1 MSRAGYI
8 LTGGA
13 SSRMGCDKALLDWEG
28 RPMTVHMASIVEPV
42 TGPVT
47 LVGSPNKYGHLGFAV
62 IADKESGMGPLAGIR
77 TVLENSTADWNLIVA
92 CDMPYL
98 NSELLARLLHHA
110 EVVGSADCLMPAGQP
125 LCAVYHRR
133 CLTEVDKALN
143 AGVRKVWDGLSNLR
157 VELFEVDEP
166 LCFQNINRPQDLLKL
181 V

>member
-1 MSRAGYI
+1 MSRAGFI

-13 SSRMGCDKALLDWEG
+13 SSRMGRDKALLDWEG
-28 RPMTVHMASIVEPV
+28 RPMVVHVASIVEAV

-47 LVGSPNKYGHLGFAV
+47 LIGAPEKYGQMGFAV

-77 TVLENSTADWNLIVA
+77 TVLENTAADWNLIVA

-98 NSELLARLLHHA
+98 NSELLARLLHSA
-110 EVVGSADCLMPAGQP
+110 ASGSADCLMPTGQP

-133 CLTEVDKALN
+133 CLGEVDKALN
-143 AGVRKVWDGLSNLR
+143 AGIRKVWDGLSNLR

-166 LCFQNINRPQDLLKL
+166 LCFQNLNRPQDLPKL

>member
-1 MSRAGYI
+1 MSHAGFI

-28 RPMTVHMASIVEPV
+28 RPMVVHVASIVEQV
-42 TGPVT
+42 TASVT
-47 LVGSPNKYGHLGFAV
+47 LVGSPDKYGYLGFAV

-77 TVLENSTADWNLIVA
+77 TVLENTVADWNLIVA

-98 NSELLARLLHHA
+98 NPQLLARLLHHA
-110 EVVGSADCLMPAGQP
+110 EAGSADCCMPPGQP

-133 CLTEVDKALN
+133 CFDEVDKALN
-143 AGVRKVWDGLSNLR
+143 AGVRKVWNGLSKLR

-166 LCFQNINRPQDLLKL
+166 LCFQNINSPQDLPRL

>member
-1 MSRAGYI
+1 MSRAGFI

-28 RPMTVHMASIVEPV
+28 RPMVVHVASIVEPV
-42 TGPVT
+42 TGSVT
-47 LVGSPNKYGHLGFAV
+47 LVGSPDKYGHLGFNV

-98 NSELLARLLHHA
+98 NPKLLAALLRQA
-110 EVVGSADCLMPAGQP
+110 EVGSADCLMPTGQP

-133 CLTEVDKALN
+133 CLSAVDKALN
-143 AGVRKVWDGLSNLR
+143 AGVRKVWDGLSSLR

-166 LCFQNINRPQDLLKL
+166 LCFQNINRPQDLPKL